1 MVATQRTYTAKKGEI
16 DKKWFIVDATD
27 LILGRL
33 ACEIAP
39 ILMGKHRP
47 QYTPHVDTGDFII
60 VINAEKVQMTGNK
73 LEVRHY
79 AWYNGY
85 TRQKMESYAERLE
98 RKPCDLITMA
108 VKRMLP
114 KNALG
119 RHMLDKLKVF
129 AGSEHPHHAQQPE
142 CIELGEKIK

>member
-1 MVATQRTYTAKKGEI
+1 MVATPKSFMAKPGSVEQ
-16 DKKWFIVDATD
+16 KWYVVDATD
-27 LILGRL
+27 CILGR
-33 ACEIAP
+33 IASDIAM
-39 ILMGKHRP
+39 ILMGKNKP
-47 QYTPHVDTGDFII
+47 TYTPHVDTGDY
-60 VINAEKVQMTGNK
+60 VVVTNAEKVVMTGRK

-98 RKPCDLITMA
+98 RKPSDLILMA

-119 RHMLDKLKVF
+119 RHMLEKLKVY
-129 AGSEHPHHAQQPE
+129 AGPDHPHQAQQPVE
-142 CIELGEKIK
+142 IELGKS